1 MHSRFA
7 VCSLLAVAVN
17 VAALAGSAPIPDGLR
32 RCAQETDAM
41 RRLACF
47 DALVESL
54 PKFET
59 DQFGMTP
66 EVAKRRGDTPEQQSS
81 VPESRRADAA
91 LPATIAGL
99 ARSPDERWLL
109 TFDNGQV
116 WILAE
121 ATPGLRLTV
130 GDKVQIEHGALGSL
144 WLTTQRGRKL
154 RVTRIR

>member
-1 MHSRFA
+1 MHSNVA

-17 VAALAGSAPIPDGLR
+17 VSALAGSAPIPDGLR
-32 RCAQETDAM
+32 RCAQETAAT

-54 PKFET
+54 PKIET

-66 EVAKRRGDTPEQQSS
+66 ELARRRAAAPEQPSA
-81 VPESRRADAA
+81 VPESRLADAV
-91 LPATIAGL
+91 LPATIARL
-99 ARSPDERWLL
+99 ARRPDDRWLL

-154 RVTRIR
+154 RVTRVR